1 MDLQKLNRRQ
11 HCLKTLFLLFK
22 FVTRKAKE
30 YFVTRANALLVSKFK
45 TIKISRGDVSW
56 SIALPD
62 SLNSAW
68 C

>member
-1 MDLQKLNRRQ
+1 MSESSKYRRQ

-22 FVTRKAKE
+22 FVTRKKNE

-45 TIKISRGDVSW
+45 TINISRGDVSL

-68 C
+68 

>member
-22 FVTRKAKE
+22 FVTRKVKE
-30 YFVTRANALLVSKFK
+30 YFVIRANALLVSKFK
-45 TIKISRGDVSW
+45 TIKISRGDVSL